1 LIWTQIRLCAHGLL
15 ALIVATVF
23 RSAEVI
29 VYLVQSMDYTAHN
42 GLGNILEKPSVV
54 EMPVPLLVAIDIA
67 SSTSAAYVC

>member
-1 LIWTQIRLCAHGLL
+1 M
-15 ALIVATVF
+15 
-23 RSAEVI
+23 
-29 VYLVQSMDYTAHN
+29 YLVQSMDYTAHN